1 MSFLKTQIIK
11 ASPYMFKTWHRYVDD
26 IFSKLI
32 YKFFLETRIIKA
44 SSCMFKSWHTYV
56 DDIFSKLIREFFR
69 NTDN

>member
-1 MSFLKTQIIK
+1 MSFLETQIIK

-32 YKFFLETRIIKA
+32 HEFLETQIIKA
-44 SSCMFKSWHTYV
+44 SSYMFKTCHRYV
-56 DDIFSKLIREFFR
+56 DDIFSTLIHEFFR